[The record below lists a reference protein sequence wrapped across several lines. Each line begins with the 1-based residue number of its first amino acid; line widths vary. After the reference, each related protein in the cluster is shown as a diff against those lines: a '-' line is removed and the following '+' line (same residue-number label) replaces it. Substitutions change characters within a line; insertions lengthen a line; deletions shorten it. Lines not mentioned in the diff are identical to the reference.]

1 MNGLPSFANPANLER
16 SPEVDELAMPA
27 EASSLDF
34 LRAVYR
40 SPSQPMTRRMR
51 AAQIAVEY
59 EHPRL
64 AVTAMVDGRA
74 IGAALER
81 ALARSGKV
89 IEHEP
94 PKDAAKPTPP

>member
-1 MNGLPSFANPANLER
+1 MALIPNLTANGG
-16 SPEVDELAMPA
+16 DELDVPA
-27 EASSLDF
+27 DASSLDF

-40 SPSQPMTRRMR
+40 SPSQPMARRMR

-64 AVTAMVDGRA
+64 AVTALMDGKA

-81 ALARSGKV
+81 ALKRSGKFIDRSSPPL
-89 IEHEP
+89 IEHQLSEAIEP
-94 PKDAAKPTPP
+94 R